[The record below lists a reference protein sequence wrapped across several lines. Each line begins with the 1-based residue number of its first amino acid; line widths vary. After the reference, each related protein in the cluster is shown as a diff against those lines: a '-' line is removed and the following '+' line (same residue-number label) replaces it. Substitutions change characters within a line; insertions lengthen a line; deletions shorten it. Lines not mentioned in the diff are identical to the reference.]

1 MINVTIYN
9 EFIHERR
16 DEAPKA
22 VYPDGIHSTIKSFL
36 EKDNEIGKIRFSF
49 LEDHKETL
57 SQEILDD
64 TDVLIWW
71 GHMKHHEVDDE
82 AVSRVVRRV
91 WNGMGLIVLHS
102 GHGSKPFA
110 KLMGTNTGALR
121 WRDAGEKV
129 RIWNIAK
136 NHPITQGL
144 DETFV
149 IPHDETYGEPFG
161 IPEPDKLVF
170 ISWFQGGEVFRSGAC
185 WLRGEGKVFYFQSGH
200 ETFPVYHQK
209 EVQLIITNAVKGA
222 KPEQRICTVDRG
234 KGNDPPFEKY

>member
-9 EFIHERR
+9 EFIHEVT
-16 DEAPKA
+16 DETCKA
-22 VYPDGIHSTIKSFL
+22 IYPDGIHTAIKNFL
-36 EKDNEIGKIRFSF
+36 EKDGEIGKIRCAVLS
-49 LEDHKETL
+49 DHKETL
-57 SQEILDD
+57 SQEVLND

-71 GHMKHHEVDDE
+71 GHMKHGEVDDA
-82 AVSRVVRRV
+82 AVAHVTQRVQD
-91 WNGMGLIVLHS
+91 GMGFVVLHS
-102 GHGSKPFA
+102 GHASKPFKA
-110 KLMGTNTGALR
+110 LMGTNTEKLR

-136 NHPITQGL
+136 NHPICKGL

-149 IPHDETYGEPFG
+149 IPYDETYGEPFA
-161 IPEPDKLVF
+161 IPEPDKLIF

-209 EVQLIITNAVKGA
+209 EVQLVITNAVKWA
-222 KPEQRICTVDRG
+222 CPVQRICQVDRG
-234 KGNDPPFEKY
+234 VGNDPPFEKY